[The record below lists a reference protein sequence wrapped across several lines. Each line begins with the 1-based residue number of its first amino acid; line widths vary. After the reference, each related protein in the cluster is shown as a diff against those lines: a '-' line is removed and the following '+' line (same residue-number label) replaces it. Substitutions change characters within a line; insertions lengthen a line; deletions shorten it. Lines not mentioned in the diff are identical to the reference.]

1 MSTEAMKRIKSLLQ
15 DTKMID
21 SHTISAVVAECDMA
35 ILAQQPSTGE
45 PVLTVEREP
54 DYWSGGHFHKGS
66 KPHINPMKVWSMPI
80 GTKLYTAPQPAQA
93 TQAEVTDEQKDF
105 DDWWDKEKPNT
116 TDAYSL
122 SWYSWQARAILAL
135 RHEPVAMTDEV
146 EKCAV
151 VAWAHFMDT
160 CRKKRISPADW
171 GDWCAADAI
180 RKAHQGI
187 TAQAKGEQ

>member
-1 MSTEAMKRIKSLLQ
+1 MNIELKQAAQRALLALRNSQ
-15 DTKMID
+15 PHPSNPFIGLTDKDFID
-21 SHTISAVVAECDMA
+21 HEETIRQLRNA
-35 ILAQQPSTGE
+35 LQQPAA
-45 PVLTVEREP
+45 
-54 DYWSGGHFHKGS
+54 D
-66 KPHINPMKVWSMPI
+66 
-80 GTKLYTAPQPAQA
+80 
-93 TQAEVTDEQKDF
+93 TQTEVTDEQKDF